1 MQALLLKFHLMK
13 PLTATFIFIL
23 FVFSLSAQVIPIKN
37 AFQTDIAKVI
47 SDYPNGFKNI
57 IGDETIQNPQSIEFE
72 CLVTVK
78 DAIKCRLIKYSS
90 NLKDIYSWEADMI
103 KTDDFEVASKKFRE
117 LYNALQH
124 LSVNINGSTAVF
136 KGDYI
141 TPSEATKFST
151 IVLDA
156 GDKIPE
162 FKSLKLALILETDML
177 EWVIKIQVYEKERED
192 KDKGPAIDE

>member
-1 MQALLLKFHLMK
+1 MK
-13 PLTATFIFIL
+13 PLTTTFLFIL

-37 AFQTDIAKVI
+37 AFQTDIGKVI

-103 KTDDFEVASKKFRE
+103 KTDDFGVASKKFRE
-117 LYNALQH
+117 LYNSLQH
-124 LSVNINGSTAVF
+124 LSVNINGSAAIF
-136 KGDYI
+136 KGDYVK
-141 TPSEATKFST
+141 PSEAIKFT
-151 IVLDA
+151 NIVLDA
-156 GDKIPE
+156 GDKTPE
-162 FKSLKLALILETDML
+162 LKSLKLALILEADML

-192 KDKGPAIDE
+192 KERGPEKD

>member
-1 MQALLLKFHLMK
+1 MK
-13 PLTATFIFIL
+13 PLTATFIIIL
-23 FVFSLSAQVIPIKN
+23 FVFSLSAQVTPIKN

-47 SDYPNGFKNI
+47 SDYLNGFKNI
-57 IGDETIQNPQSIEFE
+57 IGDETIQNPQSIEFA

-103 KTDDFEVASKKFRE
+103 KTDDFEAASKKFRE
-117 LYNALQH
+117 LYNSLQH
-124 LSVNINGSTAVF
+124 LSVSINGSTTVF
-136 KGDYI
+136 NGDYI
-141 TPSEATKFST
+141 KPSDAIKFTT

-156 GDKIPE
+156 GDETPE
-162 FKSLKLALILETDML
+162 LKSLKLALILEADML
-177 EWVIKIQVYEKERED
+177 EWVIKIHVYEKERED

>member
-1 MQALLLKFHLMK
+1 MK

-23 FVFSLSAQVIPIKN
+23 FAFSTSAQVIPIKN

-57 IGDETIQNPQSIEFE
+57 IGEKTIQNPQSIEFQ
-72 CLVTVK
+72 CLVIVK
-78 DAIKCRLIKYSS
+78 DAIKCRLIKYNA

-103 KTDDFEVASKKFRE
+103 KTEDFEAASKKFRE
-117 LYNALQH
+117 LYNSLHH

-141 TPSEATKFST
+141 KPSEAIKFTT
-151 IVLDA
+151 IVLDP
-156 GDKIPE
+156 GDRAPE
-162 FKSLKLALILETDML
+162 LEKLKLALVLETDML
-177 EWVIKIQVYEKERED
+177 DWVIKIQVYEKERED

>member
-13 PLTATFIFIL
+13 PLTATFTFIL

-37 AFQTDIAKVI
+37 AFQTDIANVL

-57 IGDETIQNPQSIEFE
+57 IGDEIKQNPQSIEFE

-90 NLKDIYSWEADMI
+90 NVKDIYSWEADMI
-103 KTDDFEVASKKFRE
+103 KTDDFEAASKKFRS
-117 LYNALQH
+117 LYNSLQH

-141 TPSEATKFST
+141 KPSEAIKFTT

-156 GDKIPE
+156 GDKTPE
-162 FKSLKLALILETDML
+162 FKKLKLGLVLETDML
-177 EWVIKIQVYEKERED
+177 DWVIKIHVYEQERLD

>member
-1 MQALLLKFHLMK
+1 MQVLLLKFHLMK
-13 PLTATFIFIL
+13 PLTATFTFIL

-47 SDYPNGFKNI
+47 SDYPNGFRNI
-57 IGDETIQNPQSIEFE
+57 IGDKIIQNPQSVEFE

-78 DAIKCRLIKYSS
+78 DAIRCRLIKYSS

-103 KTDDFEVASKKFRE
+103 KTDDFETVSKKFRE
-117 LYNALQH
+117 LYNSLQH
-124 LSVNINGSTAVF
+124 LSVNINGSNAVF

-141 TPSEATKFST
+141 NPSEAVKFTT

-156 GDKIPE
+156 GDKTPE
-162 FKSLKLALILETDML
+162 LKKLKIALILETDML
-177 EWVIKIQVYEKERED
+177 DWVIKIQVYEKERDD
-192 KDKGPAIDE
+192 KDKGPAVNE

>member
-1 MQALLLKFHLMK
+1 LQALLLKFHLMK
-13 PLTATFIFIL
+13 PLTATFLFNL

-47 SDYPNGFKNI
+47 SDYPNGYKNI
-57 IGDETIQNPQSIEFE
+57 IGEQIIENPQSIEFE
-72 CLVTVK
+72 CLVKVK
-78 DAIKCRLIKYSS
+78 DAIKCKLIKYSS

-117 LYNALQH
+117 LYNSLQH

-141 TPSEATKFST
+141 KPSEAIKFTT
-151 IVLDA
+151 IVLHA

-162 FKSLKLALILETDML
+162 LKSLKIALILETDML
-177 EWVIKIQVYEKERED
+177 EWVTKIQVYEKERED
-192 KDKGPAIDE
+192 KDKGPATDE

>member
-1 MQALLLKFHLMK
+1 MQGLLLKFHLMK
-13 PLTATFIFIL
+13 PLTATFSFIL

-47 SDYPNGFKNI
+47 SDYPNGYKNI
-57 IGDETIQNPQSIEFE
+57 IGEQIIENPQSIEFE
-72 CLVTVK
+72 SLVKVK
-78 DAIKCRLIKYSS
+78 DAIKCKLIKYSS

-117 LYNALQH
+117 LYNSLQH
-124 LSVNINGSTAVF
+124 LSVNIHGSMAVF

-141 TPSEATKFST
+141 KPSEAIKFTT
-151 IVLDA
+151 IVLHA

-162 FKSLKLALILETDML
+162 LKSLKIALILETDML

-192 KDKGPAIDE
+192 KDRGPANDE